1 MKKTGIF
8 PLAGMILC
16 SMVSLSSGLKY
27 ETNIFPLLLSIAF
40 NSVLYYTVYRFI
52 KVENAKKRRNYSFLV
67 SIGANL
73 FFFLLFMKFMISGF
87 QNIET
92 HLLKLADECYSL
104 GWIIVPNNE
113 EEYVSLTFFAVAGV
127 VTLLSLW
134 FYEKGEMLWIA
145 ALPSFCLFCLPLAV
159 DGTPEEWCIVGYGVA
174 FALLLSVGK
183 EGNLSRL
190 FLAVG
195 LAAGIIIVGLF
206 GKSWTTVRPFV
217 REYRDYVHT
226 ALHLTSVGRGE
237 EEEEKVQEI
246 DFGKYD
252 KDGSIEYEGINALN
266 VYAPVDLRYSIV
278 YLRGF
283 VGNDYKDDQWDG
295 DKQKRGDSMGMVTV
309 RQRLLEIQQAADKD
323 MYYGY
328 VMDQQ
333 MPKQYGKKKILY
345 SGEDS
350 RKISRRYLA
359 VEKELKE
366 NLMYFDVG
374 PGKVNTIGEAAE
386 KIHTIL
392 QNEFQYTLH
401 PGKSRLTGTSE
412 LIRFLFNTRAG
423 YCTHY
428 ATAAV
433 MMFRAMGIP
442 ARLAQ
447 GYMVRGEYLKK
458 QEWTP
463 VYDRNAHAWVE
474 IYIPDAGWYPFDAT
488 MGVIA
493 QTGEMGP
500 LEDNPLATPT
510 PVPVAAQTA
519 DPQGEASEL
528 PAEETPKDAENDTE
542 KDTENNTEADAEND
556 TKEDTE
562 TDEENDTEE
571 DTETDANTD
580 TEHDRQDS
588 SSEEHR
594 QFQKRIVLGIV
605 LFLTFLAVILL
616 FRAGMYRRE
625 YRRKM
630 DNFKKQKDPKNKFLW
645 MHSEWEECLQ
655 KLGIP
660 CAYDSYEMM
669 IADFEK
675 GFEKYISAEQRSEFH
690 ENTEFYVQC
699 CFTARYG
706 NEGMEEQDLV
716 RCEEYLRFVFSAL
729 SENEDQKD
737 WKKIRKCCIVNEV
750 MNKEKKDR

>member
-1 MKKTGIF
+1 MKKIGII

-27 ETNIFPLLLSIAF
+27 EARIFPFLISICF
-40 NSVLYYTVYRFI
+40 TVILYYTVYCFI
-52 KVENAKKRRNYSFLV
+52 KTENIKKRRNYSFLV
-67 SIGANL
+67 CLSANL
-73 FFFLLFMKFMISGF
+73 FFFLLFLKFMISGF
-87 QNIET
+87 QNIGS
-92 HLLKLADECYSL
+92 HLLKLADQCYSL

-134 FYEKGEMLWIA
+134 FYEKGEVLWIA

-174 FALLLSVGK
+174 FILLLSVGK
-183 EGNLSRL
+183 GGNLVRL
-190 FLAVG
+190 L
-195 LAAGIIIVGLF
+195 LAAGLATGIIVVGIF
-206 GKSWTTVRPFV
+206 GKTWTTVRPVV

-226 ALHLTSVGRGE
+226 TFHMASGGQGE
-237 EEEEKVQEI
+237 EEEEKVQQI

-252 KDGSIEYEGINALN
+252 KDGSIEYAGIHALN
-266 VYAPVDLRYSIV
+266 LYTPVDLRYSIV

-283 VGNDYKDDQWDG
+283 VGNDYKGDQWDG
-295 DKQKRGDSMGMVTV
+295 DKQKLGDSMGMVMV
-309 RQRLLEIQQAADKD
+309 RQRLLGIQQAADKD
-323 MYYGY
+323 VYYGY

-333 MPKQYGKKKILY
+333 MPKQYGKKKISY

-350 RKISRRYLA
+350 RKIPRRYLA
-359 VEKELKE
+359 VEKEVKE
-366 NLMYFDVG
+366 NLTYFDVG

-392 QNEFQYTLH
+392 QNEFHYTLH
-401 PGKSRLTGTSE
+401 PGKSRLTEMSE
-412 LIRFLFNTRAG
+412 LTRFLFRTRAG

-428 ATAAV
+428 ATAAI
-433 MMFRAMGIP
+433 MMFRSLGVP

-447 GYMVRGEYLKK
+447 GYMIRGEYLKK

-493 QTGEMGP
+493 EPGEMGP

-510 PVPVAAQTA
+510 PLPMATQTA
-519 DPQGEASEL
+519 VPQGKASEM
-528 PAEETPKDAENDTE
+528 PAEETPKETEAITEND
-542 KDTENNTEADAEND
+542 K
-556 TKEDTE
+556 
-562 TDEENDTEE
+562 
-571 DTETDANTD
+571 
-580 TEHDRQDS
+580 QDS
-588 SSEEHR
+588 SSEVHR
-594 QFQKRIVLGIV
+594 QFQTRIIVGIS
-605 LFLTFLAVILL
+605 LFIFLLAAIIM
-616 FRAGMYRRE
+616 FTIERRKRE
-625 YRRKM
+625 YRRKI
-630 DNFKKQKDPKNKFLW
+630 DNFRKQKDHKNKFLW
-645 MHSEWEECLQ
+645 LHSEWEECLQ

-660 CAYDSYEMM
+660 CVYDSYETM

-675 GFEKYISAEQRSEFH
+675 GFEPYISSENLAEFH
-690 ENTEFYVQC
+690 EKTEFYVQC

-706 NEGMEEQDLV
+706 NESMTEQEYA
-716 RCEEYLRFVFSAL
+716 RCEEYLHLVFSAL
-729 SENEDQKD
+729 SESEDQKD
-737 WKKIRKCCIVNEV
+737 WKKIRKCCIVKKI